1 MRRRKWTPA
10 ARARPPVALALNPV
24 GMSARDVV
32 IAALNASRACFHVFR
47 ELGTTLGWSLNK
59 LEDVLNEEGGPERL
73 DQAYSFLQSCQR
85 LEDRLHMDGGERTQ
99 KLEDILRKPRPGET
113 DDEEDQD
120 DGDADDEGE
129 DVFEEDAGGGSSM
142 ADVEKP
148 ASTPAAAQKVQA
160 AEFSTMASHQI
171 PCFVEAREEA
181 AGFGLE
187 PESGPRGSPVL

>member
-120 DGDADDEGE
+120 DGDADDEGG
-129 DVFEEDAGGGSSM
+129 DVLHLVEVYRFRSPAVRWVVGTAMSTLSAMWPVGRCVQVGAGRG
-142 ADVEKP
+142 K
-148 ASTPAAAQKVQA
+148 K
-160 AEFSTMASHQI
+160 
-171 PCFVEAREEA
+171 AR
-181 AGFGLE
+181 
-187 PESGPRGSPVL
+187 